1 MLSYHMYQFSRT
13 CRWIMDSEAE
23 AVIVQGKPLHLFGKD
38 YLKYHPLT
46 EDYSQAQPQWNICN
60 R

>member
-1 MLSYHMYQFSRT
+1 
-13 CRWIMDSEAE
+13 MDSEAE